1 MQIEEALRAYLLTIV
16 PLTNL
21 INQRILAD
29 ELSDITLP
37 AVTYFKVSDI
47 KDHTLTGQLNL
58 ERPYIQFTVFA
69 KTKTSARAISELI
82 KTALCDFTG
91 TMSGIFIQKI
101 ELQNELSN
109 LETQSGVRI
118 FTESLEFQVNYE
130 RN

>member
-1 MQIEEALRAYLLTIV
+1 MQIEEALRAYLLTIA

-37 AVTYFKVSDI
+37 AVTYFKVSDV
-47 KDHTLTGQLNL
+47 KDHTLQGQLNL

-82 KTALCDFTG
+82 KTALCDYTG
-91 TMSGIFIQKI
+91 TLSGIFVQKI
-101 ELQNELSN
+101 ELQNEISN
-109 LETQSGVRI
+109 LETQSGVRV